1 MKQKAPTTE
10 PAQPT
15 SSSDNLCKLLAEQ
28 FPADFARWA
37 FGVTGKI
44 KVDKTELSREP
55 IRADAAIFSHDDHET
70 LHTEFQTTMKSNVPV
85 PLRMLDYYVGYKRKN
100 PAQRVRQV
108 LIVLLPTAE
117 EVPDRYV
124 DERTVHGYDVIKL
137 WEVVPDE
144 LLKYEGLLPL
154 VTLCKAKSGE
164 TLLRQVAAR
173 AKRIKSRT
181 RQRDVLNA
189 SRVFA
194 GLRHDKSL
202 VNRILRESDM
212 LEQSVIYQDILQKGE
227 VRGFQKGELKFL
239 LTMLEHR
246 FGKLPRGLQKQIEE
260 LPGTQAEALGKASY
274 AFTSKDDLRNWLK
287 QHAATR

>member
-1 MKQKAPTTE
+1 MKQKIATTE
-10 PAQPT
+10 KAQLP
-15 SSSDNLCKLLAEQ
+15 SSSDNLCKRLAEQ

-55 IRADAAIFSHDDHET
+55 IRADAAIFSHDDAET
-70 LHTEFQTTMKSNVPV
+70 LHLEFQTTTKSDIPL

-108 LIVLLPTAE
+108 LIVLTPTSE
-117 EVPDRYV
+117 EIPAQYV
-124 DERTVHGYDVIKL
+124 DERTQHSYDVIKM
-137 WEVVPDE
+137 WEVEPRI
-144 LLKYEGLLPL
+144 LMKYEGLLPL
-154 VTLCKAKSGE
+154 ATLCHTSSGE
-164 TLLRQVAAR
+164 KLLTQVAAK

-194 GLRHDKSL
+194 GLRYDKNL

-227 VRGFQKGELKFL
+227 VRGFQKGELKLL
-239 LTMLEHR
+239 LTMLEHQ
-246 FGKLPRGLQKQIEE
+246 FGKLTRPLQKQIEG
-260 LPGTQAEALGKASY
+260 LPTTQVEALGKALFS
-274 AFTSKDDLRNWLK
+274 FTSKEDLRSWLK
-287 QHAATR
+287 QAAR